1 MVISLLNKSTL
12 TFQRDGG
19 DGYWDEHGEWIPS
32 TPVVY
37 QARGNLQPFQEG
49 KEQTILPEGK
59 TSNDAFLFYTKTQ
72 INTASQF
79 TKELADTTVVDGLT
93 YYALAVEDWSKQPG
107 LLPTHWKIVLLRN
120 DQPTNGGF

>member
-1 MVISLLNKSTL
+1 VAISLLNKSTL

-19 DGYWDEHGEWIPS
+19 DGYWDEHGEWVEA
-32 TPVVY
+32 TPISFV
-37 QARGNLQPFQEG
+37 AKGNIQPFREG

-59 TSNDAFLFYTKTQ
+59 KATDAFIFYTKTQ

-79 TKELADTTVVDGLT
+79 TKELADTTTIDGLT

-107 LLPTHWKIVLLRN
+107 LVPTHWKNVLLRE
-120 DQPTNGGF
+120 DQPTNGGL